1 MYYSLFIKSFASS
14 QQRLSLS
21 KLNKYS
27 ICCGNY
33 STAQRYLGP
42 KFTEK
47 CVKKPMHTRA
57 IFSNARKKRARKKLI
72 YIYEAF
78 FCLTL
83 NGVLYLEQRRDSI
96 EVTLRGFDPKRLV
109 SVCFRNGLPALGGK
123 RKKFLTC
130 LVLP

>member
-1 MYYSLFIKSFASS
+1 
-14 QQRLSLS
+14 
-21 KLNKYS
+21 
-27 ICCGNY
+27 
-33 STAQRYLGP
+33 
-42 KFTEK
+42 
-47 CVKKPMHTRA
+47 MHTRA

-78 FCLTL
+78 LCLTL

-96 EVTLRGFDPKRLV
+96 EVTLRGFDLKRLA

>member
-42 KFTEK
+42 K
-47 CVKKPMHTRA
+47 VKKPMHTRA
-57 IFSNARKKRARKKLI
+57 IFSNARKTRARKKLI

-83 NGVLYLEQRRDSI
+83 NCVLYLEQRRDSI
-96 EVTLRGFDPKRLV
+96 EVTLRGFDPKRLA
-109 SVCFRNGLPALGGK
+109 SVCFRNVLPALGRK

-130 LVLP
+130 WVLP